1 MFFMLSSVVII
12 KAYVKLNLLVFCV
25 ENMYISIRKIFNKGS
40 MYQEFSNLIKA
51 DLERYWIEKTQ
62 LLQVMGKNGLNVSI
76 FISFC
81 CLKCIALVHLFDYD

>member
-1 MFFMLSSVVII
+1 MFFMLSFVVII

-25 ENMYISIRKIFNKGS
+25 ENMYISIRKILNKGS

-51 DLERYWIEKTQ
+51 DLEWYWIKETQ

-76 FISFC
+76 FISSFC
-81 CLKCIALVHLFDYD
+81 CIALVLLFNSD